1 MLRLSKKYGGLQFFA
16 APLYLMT
23 FDEHITKVTYGSI
36 EWNSSGSAQSFV
48 AITDLRYTFEVTMA
62 NGYVIDT
69 VTDDTGVITNI
80 TNNTF
85 TIQPSYE
92 GANADITITSK
103 LATPRISVD
112 LTTLAGWANLS
123 AGAHNITV
131 VAKADGYRDSE
142 PSTAVSVT
150 KPVATKTLKAGT
162 YKWID
167 NPNLSGFPSDASYKT
182 YELIFTS
189 GGASFSYLHCSAY
202 NSDWFGVAY
211 EPLPNRTNF
220 VGYSNNRTEWGYF
233 DDDDNFWHKNVA
245 YQTITLA
252 TDQEVS
258 VDFYNWAITEGN
270 LVRESAVGTW
280 LLNTTLTRPSTNQTY
295 TLDVNVAYD
304 KTHTFTAKYMELY
317 DSGYSLKYVL
327 RFEHYEPNIG
337 DTEARNFYYT
347 KDHDYNSGSTSGNY
361 SLYVGIGNIFDR
373 VNEAIRTFT
382 ITGGADIYNPDLIA
396 WLKANAVKQS

>member
-1 MLRLSKKYGGLQFFA
+1 MATETWIFKDSPYVALYDYSDSKWTINFTCNNVSYSVMEIYHSSYDYLYYGTTLVFDKDDHTGWIDQAYRTVTFET
-16 APLYLMT
+16 AP
-23 FDEHITKVTYGSI
+23 
-36 EWNSSGSAQSFV
+36 SGSLLAFLQ
-48 AITDLRYTFEVTMA
+48 
-62 NGYVIDT
+62 
-69 VTDDTGVITNI
+69 
-80 TNNTF
+80 
-85 TIQPSYE
+85 
-92 GANADITITSK
+92 ANATK
-103 LATPRISVD
+103 QVTPRVSVD

-131 VAKADGYRDSE
+131 VAKANGYKDSA
-142 PSTAVSVT
+142 PSASVSVT

-211 EPLPNRTNF
+211 GPLPNRTNF

-327 RFEHYEPNIG
+327 RFEHYEPDIG

-361 SLYVGIGNIFDR
+361 SLYVGMGNIFDR